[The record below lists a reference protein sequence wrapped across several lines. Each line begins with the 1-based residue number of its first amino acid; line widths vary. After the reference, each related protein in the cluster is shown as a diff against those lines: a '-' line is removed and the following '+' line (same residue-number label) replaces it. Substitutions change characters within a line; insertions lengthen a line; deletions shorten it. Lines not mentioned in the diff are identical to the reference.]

1 MTLEEMIEKS
11 SEVFEHY
18 FSYKPVLERKK
29 QEFYFLQRVS
39 SAFHSFGKVSATYV
53 RTKNYEDKN
62 ETEGGYAGSLE
73 QKKHYLFQFS
83 LKNNPEQAKQYV
95 EGCFGQSIYSEYE
108 RKEIE
113 KRLCIGNHK
122 NTHLLFTRGEKANR
136 MKNLVRSGNFKKQCQ
151 GAV

>member
-1 MTLEEMIEKS
+1 M
-11 SEVFEHY
+11 
-18 FSYKPVLERKK
+18 
-29 QEFYFLQRVS
+29 
-39 SAFHSFGKVSATYV
+39 
-53 RTKNYEDKN
+53 
-62 ETEGGYAGSLE
+62 E

-122 NTHLLFTRGEKANR
+122 NTHLLFTRGEKAKQNEE
-136 MKNLVRSGNFKKQCQ
+136 SGEIREFQKQCQ
-151 GAV
+151 VQYEKNKEYFEKNRMIYENSARKLVQQLFGFL